1 MNLNIDEFKKFIDR
15 GNVLDMAIGIM
26 MGNAFS
32 IIVQSFV
39 NDVMGPIIGKIVG
52 GVDLTKIVIN
62 LGDDASIMIGTFLQN
77 VVNFLI
83 ISFVLF
89 MVVKS
94 SNKFHEKVNAK
105 KQDKDGEEKEEVPA
119 PTDNELLQSIYG
131 ELKKINVVNKDN

>member
-1 MNLNIDEFKKFIDR
+1 MKKFIDEFKKFIDR

-32 IIVQSFV
+32 VIVQSFV
-39 NDVMGPIIGKIVG
+39 NDVMGPIIGKLVG
-52 GVDLTKIVIN
+52 GVDLTKIVIH

-77 VVNFLI
+77 IVNFLI

-94 SNKFHEKVNAK
+94 SNRFHERMNAK
-105 KQDKDGEEKEEVPA
+105 RHSEGDKEKEEVPA

-131 ELKKINVVNKDN
+131 ELKRINVVKKN